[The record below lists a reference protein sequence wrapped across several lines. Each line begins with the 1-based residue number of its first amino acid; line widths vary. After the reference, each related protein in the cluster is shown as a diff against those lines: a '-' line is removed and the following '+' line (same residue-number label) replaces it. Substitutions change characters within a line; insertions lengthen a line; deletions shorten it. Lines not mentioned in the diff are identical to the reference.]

1 MSFVAVETS
10 KFIWKTGVK
19 LPEQLAAAH
28 IGPDTQPVDH
38 LAVGLDLAVA
48 TSTGSPFYIS

>member
-1 MSFVAVETS
+1 MAV
-10 KFIWKTGVK
+10 ILQLPV
-19 LPEQLAAAH
+19 PEQLAAAH
-28 IGPDTQPVDH
+28 IGPDTQPADRPVDH